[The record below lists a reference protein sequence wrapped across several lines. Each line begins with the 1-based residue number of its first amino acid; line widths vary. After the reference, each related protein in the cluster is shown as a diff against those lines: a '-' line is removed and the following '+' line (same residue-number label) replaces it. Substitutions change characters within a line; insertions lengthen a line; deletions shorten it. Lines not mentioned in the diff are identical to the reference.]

1 MTGTEAA
8 RDSALEEVKARVR
21 DDVIKNKAA
30 DTARQRAAA
39 VVAQLK
45 GGSFDAAAKAA
56 GLESK
61 TTDLIARGAPI
72 GDAGI
77 SPAVEAVAFTLP
89 AGAVSDPIQTDNGAV
104 IVKVVERKD
113 VTPDEIRTAASSC
126 APRSSTSARN
136 RFFSTYMSKARE
148 KMRININN
156 AIVAQIVA

>member
-8 RDSALEEVKARVR
+8 RDPGLEEVKARVR

-45 GGSFDAAAKAA
+45 GSSFEAAAKAA
-56 GLESK
+56 GLEAK

-77 SPAVEAVAFTLP
+77 SPAVDAVAFTLP
-89 AGAVSDPIQTDNGAV
+89 AGAVSDPIQTDTGAV

-113 VTPDEIRTAASSC
+113 VTPDEIRSGRQQLRTEVLNE
-126 APRSSTSARN
+126 RRN

-156 AIVAQIVA
+156 AIVAQVIA

>member
-1 MTGTEAA
+1 M
-8 RDSALEEVKARVR
+8 R
-21 DDVIKNKAA
+21 DDVIKSKAA

-45 GGSFDAAAKAA
+45 AGNFDAAAKAA

-113 VTPDEIRTAASSC
+113 VTPDEIRSGRQQLRTEVINE
-126 APRSSTSARN
+126 RRN

-156 AIVAQIVA
+156 AIVAQVIA